1 MLLLAEMP
9 VRHMESVR
17 DLLDAHDVAPYPTE
31 PSDGDETAGVALVLL
46 DADIAGLAA
55 SYLEHDGELSA
66 EQWRVLHECAAVAR
80 VVVPNLTGDAWVY
93 FARLYAL
100 AQAMLRGAPDL
111 PAD

>member
-1 MLLLAEMP
+1 
-9 VRHMESVR
+9 MESVR
-17 DLLDAHDVAPYPTE
+17 DLLDAHDDAPYPTE
-31 PSDGDETAGVALVLL
+31 LSDGDETAGVGLVLL

-55 SYLEHDGELSA
+55 SYLDNDGELSA
-66 EQWRVLHECAAVAR
+66 EQWRVLSECVAVAR

-111 PAD
+111 PED